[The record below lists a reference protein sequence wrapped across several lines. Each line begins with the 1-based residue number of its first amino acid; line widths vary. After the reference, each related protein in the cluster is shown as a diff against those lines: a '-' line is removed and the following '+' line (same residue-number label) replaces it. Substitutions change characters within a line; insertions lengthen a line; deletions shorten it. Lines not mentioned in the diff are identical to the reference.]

1 MDILWDQSKAKK
13 LKEARDISLE
23 HVAQLILDKKYHA
36 ILENPGR
43 PKQMIFVIS
52 YKGYT
57 HVVPFVVD
65 KEDNIVLKTV
75 FPSRKFHKLYGEE
88 KP

>member
-1 MDILWDQSKAKK
+1 MDILWDEAKARK
-13 LKEARDISLE
+13 LKETRDIVIE
-23 HVAQLILDKKYHA
+23 EVAQLILDKKYMA
-36 ILENPGR
+36 ILEHPGR
-43 PKQMIFVIS
+43 SQQMIFVIP

-65 KEDNIVLKTV
+65 SENNIVLKTV